1 MYKTEWNMN
10 YKKKYNEALE
20 DMRVIYPNLKG
31 DAKLAVEHAFPELVE
46 SEDERIRR
54 EIIDFIQWSV
64 NRHFMREDFHQAKR
78 PSEWIAYLEKQK
90 EIPMPNSTE
99 LIDMWDKEKAMLEEK
114 DFRDDAWRLAY
125 NAFMDGFAE
134 GTCVK
139 FEKLIHPAQGNTN
152 PSKI

>member
-1 MYKTEWNMN
+1 MD
-10 YKKKYNEALE
+10 YKKKYNEALK

-46 SEDERIRR
+46 SEDERVIKALEAFINRP
-54 EIIDFIQWSV
+54 EIAGKITFEARV
-64 NRHFMREDFHQAKR
+64 
-78 PSEWIAYLEKQK
+78 EWLAWLEKQK

-114 DFRDDAWRLAY
+114 DFRDDAWRLAQS
-125 NAFMDGFAE
+125 AFMDGFAE

-139 FEKLIHPAQGNTN
+139 FEKLIHSAQGNTN